1 MAGIHSA
8 RLARGWRVLYE
19 IDDAKHAVI
28 VLDIRHRPAAQRRLQ
43 LFTRTS
49 GRNSPMPR
57 MVILVGA
64 ALAAGLTMTACGSG
78 GGSAASG
85 GSPAASAGPGA
96 ASSPST
102 SCLLQYRLWNT
113 GPAHAAGENL
123 VAALNTLE
131 AATSTSD
138 IPTTAAALKRAG
150 TAARKLEH
158 YPIPV
163 CADPKGYWHADLARI
178 RAAADNAG
186 TSGGQGALTLAE
198 VTLKQMPTLERK
210 LAAELKGTV
219 PGLSQNQ

>member
-1 MAGIHSA
+1 
-8 RLARGWRVLYE
+8 
-19 IDDAKHAVI
+19 
-28 VLDIRHRPAAQRRLQ
+28 
-43 LFTRTS
+43 
-49 GRNSPMPR
+49 MPR
-57 MVILVGA
+57 KVILVGA

-78 GGSAASG
+78 GGSAASGGSPTASAGSG

-131 AATSTSD
+131 AATSASD

-150 TAARKLEH
+150 TAARTLEH

-163 CADPKGYWHADLARI
+163 CADPKGYWHAVLARI

-186 TSGGQGALTLAE
+186 TSDGQGALTLAE
-198 VTLKQMPTLERK
+198 VALKQMPTLERK

-219 PGLSQNQ
+219 PGLSQSQ

>member
-1 MAGIHSA
+1 
-8 RLARGWRVLYE
+8 
-19 IDDAKHAVI
+19 
-28 VLDIRHRPAAQRRLQ
+28 
-43 LFTRTS
+43 
-49 GRNSPMPR
+49 MPR
-57 MVILVGA
+57 KVILVGA

-85 GSPAASAGPGA
+85 GSPVAAAGSGGGSAASAGPGA

-150 TAARKLEH
+150 TAARKLGH

-163 CADPKGYWHADLARI
+163 CADPKGYWHAVLARI

-198 VTLKQMPTLERK
+198 VALKQMPTLERK